1 MNKYI
6 EKKKLIFKT
15 ILAFVSVF
23 FEIIAFA
30 MLFTFMY
37 FLMDLRDSRMKNDFS
52 VYYTLISFFPV
63 IIFRIILLG
72 NTIFYIKKSKQAND
86 TTLIILYSL
95 GILIIPVYIVAN
107 IIYIK
112 KYLNDKTIKKEAGNN
127 MTEAE
132 FQKPNS
138 VEVTYVTASYKT
150 DKFKKFQDRMSNN
163 SNNDEKDE

>member
-6 EKKKLIFKT
+6 EKKRIASKTMLAFITLFFEAIAITMLFLFMDFSNDSKSNDGSGYYSLIFFLPVVIFKIV
-15 ILAFVSVF
+15 ILIDAV
-23 FEIIAFA
+23 
-30 MLFTFMY
+30 
-37 FLMDLRDSRMKNDFS
+37 
-52 VYYTLISFFPV
+52 
-63 IIFRIILLG
+63 
-72 NTIFYIKKSKQAND
+72 FYIKKSKQLNNR
-86 TTLIILYSL
+86 TLIILYSF
-95 GILIIPVYIVAN
+95 GILIIPVYMVAN

-112 KYLNDKTIKKEAGNN
+112 KYLSDKTSKKETGSN

>member
-1 MNKYI
+1 MDKHI
-6 EKKKLIFKT
+6 EKKKIISKNMLAFITLFFEVIAVTMLFLFMDFSNDSKSKDSSGYYVLIF
-15 ILAFVSVF
+15 
-23 FEIIAFA
+23 
-30 MLFTFMY
+30 
-37 FLMDLRDSRMKNDFS
+37 FL
-52 VYYTLISFFPV
+52 PV
-63 IIFRIILLG
+63 IIFKIVIL
-72 NTIFYIKKSKQAND
+72 IDAVFYIKKSKQVND
-86 TTLIILYSL
+86 TTLIILYSFGL
-95 GILIIPVYIVAN
+95 LIIPVYIAAN

-112 KYLNDKTIKKEAGNN
+112 KYLKNTTIKKEAGSN